1 MSRNNQGNNDLNDEG
16 HNDNGSLNKSD
27 LKNNKN
33 NHRKDNKSGRNRN
46 QKYYNSNNRF
56 PQNKHHSYNQ
66 HNSQQYNN
74 QYYGNNTY
82 QNSNSQSNIP
92 NNTQNLQH
100 NLQPNLQS
108 NLQPNLQSNLQP
120 NLQPNLQQTVTT
132 DPYVMGMYY
141 DTIYMNS
148 VLMTKL
154 NQLELVVTEQI
165 TKIQTCQNEMVKMK
179 REHRMEIN
187 SLKRKSYIGK
197 HDYHNNSSNKR
208 YHRDIENRDSTV
220 SNYIDN
226 KCLPKG
232 GKVCSFT
239 IDMNNLNKYNEK
251 TKSIIKND
259 DKFLE
264 KDNISIDDLEF
275 EEINVDIKTL
285 QDLIDLAE
293 KYENIKVEYEKNHPK
308 DIQIESNT
316 NINTNND
323 KIEEDKNIGSIGA
336 KSLKSFKSDICDSM
350 CGGFN
355 NPCSGSAM
363 SGQDFVSLIFGGI
376 KKMKSNG
383 INNIKNYEVKT
394 MFPFAGKK
402 YSVDLN
408 KVINLKKP
416 LTTLNSMIG
425 LDNIKKNIVRMI
437 IYYLQ
442 YSESENNSLLHTVIQ
457 GPPGVGKTEL
467 GKLLAEIYA
476 SMGIINS
483 SKFKLVKRTDLVG
496 EYLGHTAKKTQDAI
510 DEAEGGVLFI
520 DEAYSLGNDEKKDS
534 YSKECIDTL
543 NQNLTENKNFIC
555 IIAGYEKDLEKCFF
569 QYNEGLRSRFPFTFE
584 IEGYTHQELSQIFM
598 KKIGDIKFKLDGAE
612 LDIKEIDVFFKDH
625 INNFKYYG
633 RDVTNLIDNC
643 KMMSALRT
651 FGKDPKNKNS
661 LIKDD
666 LIKGFQ
672 IYTVLNKHK
681 NDNTTKLI
689 EHIYM

>member
-1 MSRNNQGNNDLNDEG
+1 MSRNNQENNDFNNEKR
-16 HNDNGSLNKSD
+16 NNNGLRNRSYF
-27 LKNNKN
+27 KNNY
-33 NHRKDNKSGRNRN
+33 RKDNKYGRNNN
-46 QKYYNSNNRF
+46 QKYYNQHYGNRF
-56 PQNKHHSYNQ
+56 PQNKYQSYNQ
-66 HNSQQYNN
+66 HNTQQYNN
-74 QYYGNNTY
+74 RYYGNRNNSY
-82 QNSNSQSNIP
+82 QS
-92 NNTQNLQH
+92 NNTQNLQ
-100 NLQPNLQS
+100 S
-108 NLQPNLQSNLQP
+108 NVHQN
-120 NLQPNLQQTVTT
+120 VTT
-132 DPYVMGMYY
+132 NPYVMDMYY
-141 DTIYMNS
+141 DTVYMNS
-148 VLMTKL
+148 FLMKKL
-154 NQLELVVTEQI
+154 NQLELVVNEQG
-165 TKIQTCQNEMVKMK
+165 TKIQNYKDEIIKMK
-179 REHRMEIN
+179 SEHRMEMN
-187 SLKRKSYIGK
+187 SLKRKSYLGK
-197 HDYHNNSSNKR
+197 YDYYNNRSNKR
-208 YHRDIENRDSTV
+208 YHRNVNYRNPFGTH
-220 SNYIDN
+220 SNYMDN

-239 IDMNNLNKYNEK
+239 IDMNGLNKYNEK
-251 TKSIIKND
+251 DKSIPKND
-259 DKFLE
+259 NNLSE
-264 KDNISIDDLEF
+264 KNNISIDDLEF

-285 QDLIDLAE
+285 EDLINLAE
-293 KYENIKVEYEKNHPK
+293 KYENIKAEYDKNHPTEDK
-308 DIQIESNT
+308 QIKSNT
-316 NINTNND
+316 D
-323 KIEEDKNIGSIGA
+323 DKNIEPIRS
-336 KSLKSFKSDICDSM
+336 KSFNSDICGPM
-350 CGGFN
+350 CDGFSIPGSKGG
-355 NPCSGSAM
+355 M
-363 SGQDFVSLIFGGI
+363 TGQDFASLIFGGL
-376 KKMKSNG
+376 KKMKSSG
-383 INNIKNYEVKT
+383 INNVKNYKVKT

-408 KVINLKKP
+408 KIIKLKKP

-442 YSESENNSLLHTVIQ
+442 YSESENSSLLHTVIQ
-457 GPPGVGKTEL
+457 GPPGVGKTEV
-467 GKLLAEIYA
+467 GKLLSEIYA

-483 SKFKLVKRTDLVG
+483 NKFKLVKRTDLVG

-584 IEGYTHQELSQIFM
+584 IEGYSHQELSQIFI
-598 KKIGDIKFKLDGAE
+598 KKIKDIKFRLDESE
-612 LDIKEIDVFFKDH
+612 LDIKEIDIFFKD
-625 INNFKYYG
+625 NMDNFKYYG

-666 LIKGFQ
+666 LTKGFQ
-672 IYTVLNKHK
+672 IYNVLNKHK